1 MKIGDK
7 VRFLSETGG
16 GKVAGFKG
24 KNLVLV
30 EDEDGFQIPT
40 PLNEVVVVSADDYS
54 TATLINRRAE
64 AQERHAEET
73 PLSRGGR
80 SVKAMMREGQDEEVD
95 MTVEDTVDDSRE
107 VTFRPKA
114 EERQGGNRLSAWL
127 AFVPLDAKQLANP
140 RFEVYFVNDSNYHM
154 QFAYLAA
161 EGNSWT
167 LRAQAEV
174 EPNTKLFVEEIG
186 REEINHLSQVAV
198 QLVAYKRDKP
208 FVRKP
213 AVDVTLRIDPLRFY
227 KAHTFEDSAFFETP
241 ALLYAVVENDSPARP
256 LVVDARQ
263 LKREMY
269 RSAREDEP
277 SQSAAPLAS
286 GQRGP
291 LPGRYADDQRRG
303 DKRHSP
309 YMRHRG
315 LDDAIVVDLHA
326 GEVLDT
332 TQGMQPGEILEYQL
346 KIFHDTLA
354 QYASRHGQKL
364 IFIHGKGEGV
374 LRRALINA
382 LTYKYK
388 GYTYQDASFQEYGY
402 GATQVT
408 IK

>member
-140 RFEVYFVNDSNYHM
+140 VS
-154 QFAYLAA
+154 
-161 EGNSWT
+161 
-167 LRAQAEV
+167 
-174 EPNTKLFVEEIG
+174 
-186 REEINHLSQVAV
+186 
-198 QLVAYKRDKP
+198 
-208 FVRKP
+208 
-213 AVDVTLRIDPLRFY
+213 
-227 KAHTFEDSAFFETP
+227 
-241 ALLYAVVENDSPARP
+241 
-256 LVVDARQ
+256 
-263 LKREMY
+263 
-269 RSAREDEP
+269 RS
-277 SQSAAPLAS
+277 
-286 GQRGP
+286 
-291 LPGRYADDQRRG
+291 
-303 DKRHSP
+303 
-309 YMRHRG
+309 
-315 LDDAIVVDLHA
+315 
-326 GEVLDT
+326 
-332 TQGMQPGEILEYQL
+332 IL
-346 KIFHDTLA
+346 
-354 QYASRHGQKL
+354 
-364 IFIHGKGEGV
+364 
-374 LRRALINA
+374 
-382 LTYKYK
+382 
-388 GYTYQDASFQEYGY
+388 
-402 GATQVT
+402 
-408 IK
+408 